1 MAKPTT
7 ASQRSK
13 DILRALMD
21 PSEPD
26 VVPWSSSD
34 LRAILEHQLATP
46 LVSELDQLAEAGRIP
61 SDQVLRILEASG
73 CRTFLDVIR
82 NVSLC
87 ADAIRLVK
95 DLAKTSL
102 AHSGDLPRDV
112 ARVLYVLA
120 ILRAQQAG
128 VSDLTSLDS
137 ASLERETRRCLT
149 FGWLPD
155 EIRCLLRVDPNGMS
169 TGRGS

>member
-1 MAKPTT
+1 MAKATT
-7 ASQRSK
+7 TGQRSK

-21 PSEPD
+21 PSQPD
-26 VVPWSSSD
+26 AVPWSSSD

-46 LVSELDQLAEAGRIP
+46 LVSEFDQLAEASRLSGDR
-61 SDQVLRILEASG
+61 VLSILEASG
-73 CRTFLDVIR
+73 CRTFRDAIR
-82 NVSLC
+82 NASQS

-95 DLAKTSL
+95 DLAKASL
-102 AHSGDLPRDV
+102 AQDGDLPRDV

-120 ILRAQQAG
+120 IVHGRQAG
-128 VSDLTSLDS
+128 VSNLTSLDD

-155 EIRCLLRVDPNGMS
+155 EIRRLLR
-169 TGRGS
+169 GSNL

>member
-1 MAKPTT
+1 
-7 ASQRSK
+7 
-13 DILRALMD
+13 MD

-26 VVPWSSSD
+26 AVPWSSRD

-46 LVSELDQLAEAGRIP
+46 LLSELDELAETGGI
-61 SDQVLRILEASG
+61 SKDQVLPILEACG
-73 CRTFLDVIR
+73 CQTFLDVIR
-82 NVSLC
+82 NASQC
-87 ADAIRLVK
+87 ADAIRLIK
-95 DLAKTSL
+95 NLAKASL
-102 AHSGDLPRDV
+102 AHGSDLPRDV

-120 ILRAQQAG
+120 ILHGQQAE

-155 EIRCLLRVDPNGMS
+155 DIRCLLRVNPTGRS
-169 TGRGS
+169 TGDGF